1 MGFFD
6 NLKKN
11 FQSEVNKT
19 VNASAKEAGR
29 AVQNAVSSK
38 SVTFTFTELPKNVEE
53 LKALP
58 ESALD
63 TPFKTTALALA
74 ALCNYEKDTEATYG
88 MLDFL
93 KGPDTVS
100 EYEKQF
106 YKERLT
112 GKCYKVFSFFAGATV
127 ENGYKPSVPYTVT
140 VTANAYSYPEENRAT
155 MWVQSS
161 GADSLRSVKLRQKPS
176 TGQWFITE
184 IQCLSDIRIPAA
196 EDPWA

>member
-29 AVQNAVSSK
+29 AVQNAVSNK
-38 SVTFTFTELPKNVEE
+38 SVTFTFTELPKDVEE

-112 GKCYKVFSFFAGATV
+112 GKYYKVFSFFAGATV

-161 GADSLRSVKLRQKPS
+161 GADSLRSVKLRKKPS

>member
-19 VNASAKEAGR
+19 VNASAKEAGK
-29 AVQNAVSSK
+29 AVQNAVSNK
-38 SVTFTFTELPKNVEE
+38 SVTFTFTELPKDVEE
-53 LKALP
+53 LRALP

-112 GKCYKVFSFFAGATV
+112 GKYYKVFSFFAGATV

-161 GADSLRSVKLRQKPS
+161 GADSLRSVKLRKKPS